1 MQVDK
6 NCNATGTTQNNQ
18 QIVALGT
25 NAKHGSDADPKNKD
39 LQQKQQQEHPKSA
52 APGTGIDSGIG
63 TAKTMATAA
72 TTAAAPAHQTQAQTV
87 AAAGASATGHPN
99 QSQSAPMFDTVQQQ
113 HNVINRMITTI
124 VQQNNGSA
132 KVQKIASESQI
143 PTFRSGSTDSPPQK
157 NNSGK
162 IANACQH
169 ATYHHQ
175 NNSSSFA
182 KNAPKT
188 DAKIVVNTEPSPNDS
203 KNPVKRH
210 SAPQV
215 EVSHLLNNIYIL
227 LLPDITFYRVSSV
240 IE

>member
-25 NAKHGSDADPKNKD
+25 NAKHGSDADPKHRD
-39 LQQKQQQEHPKSA
+39 LQQKQPQEHPKSA
-52 APGTGIDSGIG
+52 APGTGIETGNG
-63 TAKTMATAA
+63 TAQAMASAA
-72 TTAAAPAHQTQAQTV
+72 TAAAPVHQTQTQTV
-87 AAAGASATGHPN
+87 AAAGASATGNQN

-143 PTFRSGSTDSPPQK
+143 PTFRSNDSPPHK
-157 NNSGK
+157 NNSGT

-169 ATYHHQ
+169 ATYHQQ

-182 KNAPKT
+182 RNAPKT

-215 EVSHLLNNIYIL
+215 EVSHLLNKIYHL
-227 LLPDITFYRVSSV
+227 YYYPT
-240 IE
+240 